1 MYDKGSEK
9 PIGFMGSESDKRNQQ
24 HIFLEWCNCAG
35 EKKNKKTYIYIKKI
49 ENYISLLRLWN
60 DTNYCNLLDTGTQHH
75 DMLHEVWNTMIWQ
88 YTQVI

>member
-9 PIGFMGSESDKRNQQ
+9 PIEFMGSKSDKRNQQ
-24 HIFLEWCNCAG
+24 HILLEWCNCAG
-35 EKKNKKTYIYIKKI
+35 EKKTYIYKK
-49 ENYISLLRLWN
+49 NDISLLRLWN
-60 DTNYCNLLDTGTQHH
+60 NTNYCNLLDTGSQHH